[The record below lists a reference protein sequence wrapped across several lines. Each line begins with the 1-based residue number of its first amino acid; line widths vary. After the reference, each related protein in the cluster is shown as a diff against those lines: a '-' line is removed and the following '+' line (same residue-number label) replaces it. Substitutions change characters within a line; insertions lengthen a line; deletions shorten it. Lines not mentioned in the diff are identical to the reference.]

1 MNRLNP
7 LSSPDNTFHLL
18 SKPLPFSHWRYFGI
32 RLRQVLLRYRTNS
45 PFLSCDSFARLA
57 DYVVFGIS
65 GNKKIKKAKLRKA
78 KVLFVKSHQLEKLI
92 LDYGKSINAKVILT
106 GNSDFNFTVPVSLPE
121 SVQVVFAQNCGIA
134 SGGKFRP
141 LPIGLENLR
150 GGRSGLKRLH
160 KDNHAHTVTD
170 KIYLPPMAPTNPIRF
185 DVVEKASLN
194 REIFE
199 VDRQYKNEE
208 DYFRNVKKYKF
219 VFCCEGNG
227 FETHRIWESFYQN
240 SFPVMLETS
249 FSKGLASLELPI
261 LLVKDLGE
269 INPNLLKNFLEKNS
283 SFDSRLEPKLWIN
296 YWKTQV
302 NSFL

>member
-1 MNRLNP
+1 MNRLDP
-7 LSSPDNTFHLL
+7 LSSPDNSFLLL

-32 RLRQVLLRYRTNS
+32 RIRQVFLRHRTNS
-45 PFLSCDSFARLA
+45 PFLSCDSFAKLA

-65 GNKKIKKAKLRKA
+65 GNKRLKKIKLRKA

-92 LDYGKSINAKVILT
+92 FDHGKSINAKVILT
-106 GNSDFNFTVPVSLPE
+106 GNSDFNFTLPVSLPE

-134 SGGKFRP
+134 PGGKFHP

-150 GGRSGLKRLH
+150 GGRSGLKRFY
-160 KDNHAHTVTD
+160 KNNHGHMVVD

-185 DVVEKASLN
+185 DVVEKASLK
-194 REIFE
+194 RENFE
-199 VDRQYKNEE
+199 VDRQYKNEK
-208 DYFRNVKKYKF
+208 DYFRKVKEYKF
-219 VFCCEGNG
+219 IFCCEGNG

-249 FSKGLASLELPI
+249 FSKRLAALELPI

-269 INPNLLKNFLEKNS
+269 INANLLKDFLEKNS
-283 SFDSRLEPKLWIN
+283 SFDSRNEPKLWIN
-296 YWKTQV
+296 YWKAQV

>member
-1 MNRLNP
+1 M
-7 LSSPDNTFHLL
+7 
-18 SKPLPFSHWRYFGI
+18 
-32 RLRQVLLRYRTNS
+32 RQVLLRYRTNS

-57 DYVVFGIS
+57 DYVVFGTS
-65 GNKKIKKAKLRKA
+65 GNKRLKKAKLRKA
-78 KVLFVKSHQLEKLI
+78 KIVFVKSHQLEKLV
-92 LDYGKSINAKVILT
+92 LDHGNTINAKVILT
-106 GNSDFNFTVPVSLPE
+106 GNSDFNFTLPISLPK
-121 SVQVVFAQNCGIA
+121 SVEVVFAQNCGIA
-134 SGGKFRP
+134 PGGKFRP

-160 KDNHAHTVTD
+160 KDNHEHMVMD
-170 KIYLPPMAPTNPIRF
+170 KVYLPPMAPTNPIRF

-194 REIFE
+194 PEIFE

-249 FSKGLASLELPI
+249 FSKGLASLGLPI

-269 INPNLLKNFLEKNS
+269 INTSLLRNFLDKNG
-283 SFDSRLEPKLWIN
+283 SFDSRIEPKLWIN
-296 YWKTQV
+296 YWKDQFE
-302 NSFL
+302 SFL

>member
-1 MNRLNP
+1 
-7 LSSPDNTFHLL
+7 
-18 SKPLPFSHWRYFGI
+18 
-32 RLRQVLLRYRTNS
+32 
-45 PFLSCDSFARLA
+45 LA
-57 DYVVFGIS
+57 DYVVFGVS
-65 GNKKIKKAKLRKA
+65 GNKRLKKTKLRKA
-78 KVLFVKSHQLEKLI
+78 KVIFVKSHQLEKLI
-92 LDYGKSINAKVILT
+92 LDYGKLINAKVILT
-106 GNSDFNFTVPVSLPE
+106 GNSDFNFSLPVSIPE

-134 SGGKFRP
+134 PGGKFRP

-150 GGRSGLKRLH
+150 GGRSGLKRFH
-160 KDNHAHTVTD
+160 KNIYTHSVMD
-170 KIYLPPMAPTNPIRF
+170 KIYLPPMAPTNPNRF

-240 SFPVMLETS
+240 SFPVMLESS

-261 LLVKDLGE
+261 LLVKDLDE
-269 INPNLLKNFLEKNS
+269 INANLIKNFLEKNS

-302 NSFL
+302 NSYL

>member
-1 MNRLNP
+1 MATLNP
-7 LSSPDNTFHLL
+7 LSAPDNTFHLL

-32 RLRQVLLRYRTNS
+32 RLRQVLLRYRTNT

-65 GNKKIKKAKLRKA
+65 GNKKIKKTKLRKA
-78 KVLFVKSHQLEKLI
+78 QVLFVKSHQLEKLI
-92 LDYGKSINAKVILT
+92 LDYGKLINAKVILT
-106 GNSDFNFTVPVSLPE
+106 GNSDFNFTLPVSLPE

-134 SGGKFRP
+134 LGGKFRP

-150 GGRSGLKRLH
+150 GGRSGLKRYH
-160 KDNHAHTVTD
+160 KNNHVHMVMD

-227 FETHRIWESFYQN
+227 FETHRIWETLYQN

-269 INPNLLKNFLEKNS
+269 INANLLKNFLERNNA
-283 SFDSRLEPKLWIN
+283 FDSRLQPKLWID
-296 YWKTQV
+296 YWKTQI

>member
-1 MNRLNP
+1 MNKLNP
-7 LSSPDNTFHLL
+7 LPHPDYTFRLL

-32 RLRQVLLRYRTNS
+32 RIRQVLFRYRTNS

-57 DYVVFGIS
+57 DYVAFGTF
-65 GNKKIKKAKLRKA
+65 GNKRLNKAKLRRA
-78 KVLFVKSHQLEKLI
+78 KVIFVKSHQLEKLI
-92 LDYGKSINAKVILT
+92 LDYGKEISARVILT
-106 GNSDFNFTVPVSLPE
+106 GNSDFNFTLPVSLPE
-121 SVQVVFAQNCGIA
+121 SVQVVFAQNCGVA
-134 SGGKFRP
+134 PGGKFRP

-150 GGRSGLKRLH
+150 GGRSGLKRFH
-160 KDNHAHTVTD
+160 KDNHEHVVMD
-170 KIYLPPMAPTNPIRF
+170 KVYVPPMAPTNPVRF

-194 REIFE
+194 QEIFE

-249 FSKGLASLELPI
+249 FSRGLESLGLPI
-261 LLVKDLGE
+261 LLVKDLEE
-269 INPNLLKNFLEKNS
+269 INLSLLQIFLDKNS
-283 SFDSRLEPKLWIN
+283 SFNSRTEPKLWIN
-296 YWKTQV
+296 YWKTEI
-302 NSFL
+302 NSFQ

>member
-1 MNRLNP
+1 MNRLYP
-7 LSSPDNTFHLL
+7 HPSPDNAFILL

-32 RLRQVLLRYRTNS
+32 RFRRLFLRYRTNS

-65 GNKKIKKAKLRKA
+65 GDKRLKKSKLRKA
-78 KVLFVKSHQLEKLI
+78 KIIFVKSHQLEKLL
-92 LDYGKSINAKVILT
+92 LDHNGEINAKVLLT
-106 GNSDFNFTVPVSLPE
+106 GNSDFNFTEPVSLPE

-134 SGGKFRP
+134 PGEKFRP

-150 GGRSGLKRLH
+150 GGRSGLKRFH
-160 KDNHAHTVTD
+160 NNNHRHTIMD

-185 DVVEKASLN
+185 DVVEKAGLN
-194 REIFE
+194 RELFD
-199 VDRQYKNEE
+199 VDRQYKNEV
-208 DYFRNVKKYKF
+208 DYFENVKKYKF

-227 FETHRIWESFYQN
+227 FETHRIWESLYQN

-249 FSKGLASLELPI
+249 FSIGLASLKLPI

-269 INPNLLKNFLEKNS
+269 INASLLKCFLEKNS
-283 SFDSRLEPKLWIN
+283 SFDSRVEPKLWIN
-296 YWKTQV
+296 YWKAQF